1 MLNITQAYQVALIS
15 SSHTSEEDARRF
27 MIASNE
33 RIGFHKLSTVALS
46 TPGYRTMTG
55 KMSCVDMVYPR
66 ARLRTFRKYL
76 M

>member
-33 RIGFHKLSTVALS
+33 LDWVHKLMAVVLS
-46 TPGYRTMTG
+46 TPGYRMMSG
-55 KMSCVDMVYPR
+55 KRTCVDMVYPK
-66 ARLRTFRKYL
+66 ARLLTFRKYL